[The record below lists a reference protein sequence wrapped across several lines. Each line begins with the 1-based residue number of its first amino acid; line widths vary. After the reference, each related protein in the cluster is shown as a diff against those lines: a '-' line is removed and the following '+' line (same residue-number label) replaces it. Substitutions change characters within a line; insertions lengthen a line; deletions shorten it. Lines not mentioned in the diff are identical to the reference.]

1 MKKPTILVGLGSG
14 REAWLSIE
22 LDSLRFVLEIENG
35 KRTVETLSLAEL
47 KTRLPG
53 IASFSGRRFGGGR
66 EIQREM
72 KRERPS
78 AGNSDGLSC
87 FPSGLTSRIKVHEF

>member
-1 MKKPTILVGLGSG
+1 MKKPSILIGLGSG

-47 KTRLPG
+47 KDRLPNVAG
-53 IASFSGRRFGGGR
+53 LVA
-66 EIQREM
+66 EILAEAVRSNA
-72 KRERPS
+72 R
-78 AGNSDGLSC
+78 
-87 FPSGLTSRIKVHEF
+87 

>member
-22 LDSLRFVLEIENG
+22 LDSLRFVLEVENG
-35 KRTVETLSLAEL
+35 KRTVESLSLAEL

-53 IASFSGRRFGGGR
+53 IAALVADVLAEAVRSNVR
-66 EIQREM
+66 
-72 KRERPS
+72 
-78 AGNSDGLSC
+78 
-87 FPSGLTSRIKVHEF
+87 

>member
-1 MKKPTILVGLGSG
+1 MKKPSILIGLGSG

-47 KTRLPG
+47 KDRLPN
-53 IASFSGRRFGGGR
+53 IAGLVA
-66 EIQREM
+66 EILAEAVRSNA
-72 KRERPS
+72 R
-78 AGNSDGLSC
+78 
-87 FPSGLTSRIKVHEF
+87 

>member
-1 MKKPTILVGLGSG
+1 VKKPTILVGLGSG

-53 IASFSGRRFGGGR
+53 IAALVADVLAEAVRSNAR
-66 EIQREM
+66 
-72 KRERPS
+72 
-78 AGNSDGLSC
+78 
-87 FPSGLTSRIKVHEF
+87 

>member
-53 IASFSGRRFGGGR
+53 IAALVADVLAEAVRSNAR
-66 EIQREM
+66 
-72 KRERPS
+72 
-78 AGNSDGLSC
+78 
-87 FPSGLTSRIKVHEF
+87 

>member
-47 KTRLPG
+47 KDRLPN
-53 IASFSGRRFGGGR
+53 IAGLVA
-66 EIQREM
+66 EILAEAVRSNA
-72 KRERPS
+72 R
-78 AGNSDGLSC
+78 
-87 FPSGLTSRIKVHEF
+87 